1 MTVRRIAAHLLWT
14 PRGVVRH
21 PLAEIVPDG
30 RVRLVASCPEP
41 DRLPFVEFRAGLLV
55 PDFPADFREAFAR
68 LQTRPEVP
76 LTAALQAVVTPCGG
90 VPVVIS
96 GLDYDTLKL
105 TPAARIEKI

>member
-1 MTVRRIAAHLLWT
+1 MTVRRIAAHLLWM
-14 PRGVVRH
+14 PRGIVRH
-21 PLAEIVPDG
+21 PLVEIAPDG

-55 PDFPADFREAFAR
+55 PDFPADFQEAFAR
-68 LQTRPEVP
+68 LQTRPEVSLAETLP
-76 LTAALQAVVTPCGG
+76 AVVAPCGG